1 MQDIESESVANSIFI
16 CTFVGMGK
24 LWSIIPQEF
33 RRPTLGVVATILLRA
48 ILNFVGIATLIP
60 VLLLVINSENIASS
74 EYLSK
79 AYNIL
84 NLSTYQQFA
93 VVVCAGVVAILLLKN
108 IAIILLYRSERNY
121 TFSLYKH
128 LSERLYRGYYNR
140 GLGFIKQSNT
150 AVLNRN
156 VNVVSLIFVTGVLK
170 PIATILGEGLLML
183 FIFLALLLYSPVVA
197 LIAIGLFMPIAVA
210 FYLLMRRKL
219 NDIGERENVAQRT
232 KGRIVAETFRGY
244 ADIEIGGAFPLSYK
258 HFNEAMDEVIKLRK
272 QHATIGMLP
281 QMFTEVGL
289 ALGLTTLIILS
300 LSGATENLTLLL
312 GIFAIA
318 AVRLLPSLRTIM
330 ASWSSIRYNRYTI
343 NTLAECTN
351 EQLKPVMSSNE
362 RINFNHNIELRNIEF
377 SFEDATTP
385 LLKNLSLNINK
396 GERVGIKGASGVG
409 KTTLFNLIL
418 GLYRPTAGSIYIDG
432 EELNDSNI
440 RQWQNSIGYVSQSVF
455 ITDGSLVENIAFGYE
470 DKEIDYNRVNE
481 VIELANLKEFV
492 STLPQG
498 IHTHIGEQGSKIS
511 GGQRQRIGIA
521 RALYKSADILLFDEA
536 TSSLDNTTEESINNA
551 ISNLANSNRSLTIV
565 VIAHRESSLEY
576 CDRIIML
583 Q

>member
-1 MQDIESESVANSIFI
+1 
-16 CTFVGMGK
+16 MGK
-24 LWSIIPQEF
+24 LWSIIPQDF

-48 ILNFVGIATLIP
+48 ILNFVGVATLIP
-60 VLLLVINSENIASS
+60 VLLLVINSESITSS

-79 AYNIL
+79 LYDSL
-84 NLSTYQQFA
+84 NLSSYQQFA
-93 VVVCAGVVAILLLKN
+93 MVVCMSVVAILLVKN
-108 IAIILLYRSERNY
+108 VAILLLYRSERNY

-128 LSERLYRGYYNR
+128 LSERLYRCYYNR
-140 GLGFIKQSNT
+140 GLGFIKRSNT

-183 FIFLALLLYSPVVA
+183 LIFVALLLYSPVVA
-197 LIAIGLFMPIAVA
+197 LIAMGLFMPIAVA

-219 NDIGERENVAQRT
+219 NDIGEMENIAQRT

-258 HFNEAMDEVIKLRK
+258 HFSEAMDEVIKLRK

-289 ALGLTTLIILS
+289 AIGLTTLIILS

-330 ASWSSIRYNRYTI
+330 AGWSSIRYNRYTI
-343 NTLAECTN
+343 DTLAECSDDELSPIIN
-351 EQLKPVMSSNE
+351 SEE
-362 RINFNHNIELRNIEF
+362 RINFNKSIELRNIEF
-377 SFEDATTP
+377 GFEDATTP
-385 LLKNLSLNINK
+385 LLRELSLTINK

-418 GLYRPTAGSIYIDG
+418 GLYRPTSGGIYIDG
-432 EELNDSNI
+432 ELLNDSNI
-440 RQWQNSIGYVSQSVF
+440 RKWQNSIGYVSQSVF
-455 ITDGSLVENIAFGYE
+455 ITDGSLVENIAFGCE
-470 DKEIDYNRVNE
+470 SKDIDYNLINE

-492 STLPQG
+492 SSLPQG

-536 TSSLDNTTEESINNA
+536 TSSLDNDTEESINNA

-565 VIAHRESSLEY
+565 VIAHRDSSLEY

>member
-1 MQDIESESVANSIFI
+1 
-16 CTFVGMGK
+16 MGK
-24 LWSIIPQEF
+24 LWSIIPQDF

-48 ILNFVGIATLIP
+48 ILNFVGVATLIP
-60 VLLLVINSENIASS
+60 VLLLVINSESITSS

-79 AYNIL
+79 LYDSL
-84 NLSTYQQFA
+84 NLSSYQQFA
-93 VVVCAGVVAILLLKN
+93 MVVCVSVVAILLVKN
-108 IAIILLYRSERNY
+108 IAILLLYRSERNY
-121 TFSLYKH
+121 TFSLYKR
-128 LSERLYRGYYNR
+128 LSERLYRCYYNR
-140 GLGFIKQSNT
+140 GLGFIKRSNT

-183 FIFLALLLYSPVVA
+183 LIFVALLLYSPVVA
-197 LIAIGLFMPIAVA
+197 LIAMGLFMPIAVA

-219 NDIGERENVAQRT
+219 NDIGERENIAQRT
-232 KGRIVAETFRGY
+232 KGRIVTETFRGY

-258 HFNEAMDEVIKLRK
+258 HFSEAMDEVIKLRK

-289 ALGLTTLIILS
+289 AIGLTTLIILS

-330 ASWSSIRYNRYTI
+330 AGWSSIRYNRYTI
-343 NTLAECTN
+343 DTLAECSDDELSPIIN
-351 EQLKPVMSSNE
+351 SEE
-362 RINFNHNIELRNIEF
+362 RINFNKSIELRNIEF

-385 LLKNLSLNINK
+385 LLRELSLTINK

-418 GLYRPTAGSIYIDG
+418 GLYRPTSGSIFIDG
-432 EELNDSNI
+432 EELNDGNI
-440 RQWQNSIGYVSQSVF
+440 RKWQNSIGYVSQSVF
-455 ITDGSLVENIAFGYE
+455 ITDGSLVENIAFGCE
-470 DKEIDYNRVNE
+470 SKDIDYNRINE

-492 STLPQG
+492 SSLPQG

-536 TSSLDNTTEESINNA
+536 TSSLDNDTEESINNA

-565 VIAHRESSLEY
+565 VIAHRDSSLEY

>member
-1 MQDIESESVANSIFI
+1 
-16 CTFVGMGK
+16 MGK
-24 LWSIIPQEF
+24 LWSIIPQDF

-48 ILNFVGIATLIP
+48 ILNFVGVATLIP
-60 VLLLVINSENIASS
+60 VLLLVINSESITSS

-79 AYNIL
+79 LYDSL
-84 NLSTYQQFA
+84 NLSSYQQFA
-93 VVVCAGVVAILLLKN
+93 MVVCVSVVAILLVKN
-108 IAIILLYRSERNY
+108 VAILLLYRSERNY

-128 LSERLYRGYYNR
+128 LSERLYRCYYNR
-140 GLGFIKQSNT
+140 GLGFIKRSNT

-183 FIFLALLLYSPVVA
+183 LIFVALLLYSPVVA
-197 LIAIGLFMPIAVA
+197 LIAMGLFMPIAVA

-219 NDIGERENVAQRT
+219 NDIGERENIAQRT
-232 KGRIVAETFRGY
+232 KGRIVTETFRGY

-258 HFNEAMDEVIKLRK
+258 HFSEAMDEVIKLRK

-289 ALGLTTLIILS
+289 AIGLTTLIILS

-330 ASWSSIRYNRYTI
+330 AGWSSIRYNRYTI
-343 NTLAECTN
+343 DTLAECSDDELSPIIN
-351 EQLKPVMSSNE
+351 SEE
-362 RINFNHNIELRNIEF
+362 RINFNKCIELRNIEF

-385 LLKNLSLNINK
+385 LLRELSLTINK

-418 GLYRPTAGSIYIDG
+418 GLYRPTSGSIFIDG
-432 EELNDSNI
+432 EELNDGNI
-440 RQWQNSIGYVSQSVF
+440 RKWQNSIGYVSQSVF
-455 ITDGSLVENIAFGYE
+455 ITDGSLVENIAFGCE
-470 DKEIDYNRVNE
+470 SKDIDYNLINE

-492 STLPQG
+492 SSLPQD

-536 TSSLDNTTEESINNA
+536 TSSIDNDTEESINNA

-565 VIAHRESSLEY
+565 VIAHRDSSLEY

>member
-1 MQDIESESVANSIFI
+1 
-16 CTFVGMGK
+16 MGK
-24 LWSIIPQEF
+24 LWSIIPQDF

-48 ILNFVGIATLIP
+48 ILNFVGVATLIP
-60 VLLLVINSENIASS
+60 VLLLVINSESITSS

-79 AYNIL
+79 LYDSL
-84 NLSTYQQFA
+84 NLSSYQQFA
-93 VVVCAGVVAILLLKN
+93 MVVCVSVVAILLVKN
-108 IAIILLYRSERNY
+108 IAILLLYRSERNY

-128 LSERLYRGYYNR
+128 LSERLYRCYYNR
-140 GLGFIKQSNT
+140 GLGFIKRSNT

-183 FIFLALLLYSPVVA
+183 LIFVALLLYSPVVA
-197 LIAIGLFMPIAVA
+197 LIAMGLFMPIAVA

-219 NDIGERENVAQRT
+219 NDIGERENIAQRT

-258 HFNEAMDEVIKLRK
+258 HFSEAIDEIIKLRK

-289 ALGLTTLIILS
+289 AIGLTTLIILS

-343 NTLAECTN
+343 DTLAECSDDELSPIIN
-351 EQLKPVMSSNE
+351 SEE
-362 RINFNHNIELRNIEF
+362 RINFNKSIELRNIEF
-377 SFEDATTP
+377 GFEDATTP
-385 LLKNLSLNINK
+385 LLRELSLTINK

-418 GLYRPTAGSIYIDG
+418 GLYRPTSGSIFIDG
-432 EELNDSNI
+432 EELNDGNI
-440 RQWQNSIGYVSQSVF
+440 RKWQNSIGYVSQSVF
-455 ITDGSLVENIAFGYE
+455 ITDGSLVENIAFGCE
-470 DKEIDYNRVNE
+470 SKDIDYNRINE

-492 STLPQG
+492 SSLPQG

-536 TSSLDNTTEESINNA
+536 TSSLDNDTEESINNA

-565 VIAHRESSLEY
+565 VIAHRDSSLEY

>member
-1 MQDIESESVANSIFI
+1 
-16 CTFVGMGK
+16 MGK
-24 LWSIIPQEF
+24 LWSIIPQDF

-48 ILNFVGIATLIP
+48 ILNFVGVATLIP
-60 VLLLVINSENIASS
+60 VLLLVINSESITSS

-79 AYNIL
+79 LYDSL
-84 NLSTYQQFA
+84 NLSSYQQFA
-93 VVVCAGVVAILLLKN
+93 MVVCVSAVAILLVKN
-108 IAIILLYRSERNY
+108 VAILLLYRSERNY

-128 LSERLYRGYYNR
+128 LSERLYRCYYNR
-140 GLGFIKQSNT
+140 GLGFIKRSNT

-183 FIFLALLLYSPVVA
+183 LIFVALLLYSPVVA
-197 LIAIGLFMPIAVA
+197 LIAMGLFMPIALA

-219 NDIGERENVAQRT
+219 NDIGEMENIAQRT

-258 HFNEAMDEVIKLRK
+258 YFSEAMDEVIKLRK

-289 ALGLTTLIILS
+289 AIGLTTLIILS

-330 ASWSSIRYNRYTI
+330 AGWSSIRYNRYTI
-343 NTLAECTN
+343 DTLAECSDDELSPIIN
-351 EQLKPVMSSNE
+351 SEE
-362 RINFNHNIELRNIEF
+362 RINFNKSIELRNIEF
-377 SFEDATTP
+377 GFEDATTP
-385 LLKNLSLNINK
+385 LLRELSLTINK

-418 GLYRPTAGSIYIDG
+418 GLYRPTSGSIFIDG
-432 EELNDSNI
+432 EELNDGNI
-440 RQWQNSIGYVSQSVF
+440 RKWQNSIGYVSQSVF
-455 ITDGSLVENIAFGYE
+455 ITDGSLVENIAFGCE
-470 DKEIDYNRVNE
+470 SKDIDYNRINE
-481 VIELANLKEFV
+481 VIELTNLKEFA
-492 STLPQG
+492 SSLPQG

-536 TSSLDNTTEESINNA
+536 TSSLDNDTEESINNA

-565 VIAHRESSLEY
+565 VIAHRDSSLEY

>member
-1 MQDIESESVANSIFI
+1 
-16 CTFVGMGK
+16 MGK

-48 ILNFVGIATLIP
+48 ILNFVGVATLIP

-74 EYLSK
+74 EYLSRLYE
-79 AYNIL
+79 ALHLGSY
-84 NLSTYQQFA
+84 SAFA
-93 VVVCAGVVAILLLKN
+93 MVICASVMAVLLIKN
-108 IAIILLYRSERNY
+108 IAILLLYRSERNY

-140 GLGFIKQSNT
+140 GLGFIKKSNT

-183 FIFLALLLYSPVVA
+183 LILVALSIYSPVVA
-197 LIAIGLFMPIAVA
+197 LIAIGLFMPIALA
-210 FYLLMRRKL
+210 FYLMMRRKL
-219 NDIGERENVAQRT
+219 NDIGQRENAAQRT
-232 KGRIVAETFRGY
+232 KSRIVAETFRGY
-244 ADIEIGGAFPLSYK
+244 ADIEIGNALPLSFK
-258 HFNEAMDEVIKLRK
+258 RFNDAMDELIKLRK

-289 ALGLTTLIILS
+289 ATGLVTLIILS

-318 AVRLLPSLRTIM
+318 AVRLLPSLRNIM

-343 NTLAECTN
+343 DTLAECTDEELSPVTHN
-351 EQLKPVMSSNE
+351 EE
-362 RINFNHNIELRNIEF
+362 RIEFHKSIELRNIEF
-377 SFEDATTP
+377 GFEDATTP
-385 LLKNLSLNINK
+385 LLKELSLTINK

-418 GLYRPTAGSIYIDG
+418 GLYRPTSGGIYIDG
-432 EELNDSNI
+432 ELLSDSNI
-440 RQWQNSIGYVSQSVF
+440 RKWQNSIGYVSQSVF
-455 ITDGSLVENIAFGYE
+455 ISDGSLVENIAFGCE
-470 DKEIDYNRVNE
+470 DIDYNRVNE

-492 STLPQG
+492 SSLPQG
-498 IHTHIGEQGSKIS
+498 INTHIGEQGSKIS

-536 TSSLDNTTEESINNA
+536 TSSLDTSTEESINNA
-551 ISNLANSNRSLTIV
+551 ISSLANSNRSLTIV
-565 VIAHRESSLEY
+565 VIAHRDSSLEY
-576 CDRIIML
+576 CDRIITL

>member
-1 MQDIESESVANSIFI
+1 
-16 CTFVGMGK
+16 MGK
-24 LWSIIPQEF
+24 LWSIIPQDF

-48 ILNFVGIATLIP
+48 ILNFVGVATLIP
-60 VLLLVINSENIASS
+60 VLLLVINSESITSS

-79 AYNIL
+79 LYDSL
-84 NLSTYQQFA
+84 NLSSYQQFA
-93 VVVCAGVVAILLLKN
+93 MIVCVSVVAILLVKN
-108 IAIILLYRSERNY
+108 VAILLLYRSERNY
-121 TFSLYKH
+121 TFSLYKR
-128 LSERLYRGYYNR
+128 LSERLYRCYYNR
-140 GLGFIKQSNT
+140 GLGFIKRSNT

-183 FIFLALLLYSPVVA
+183 LIFVALLLYSPVVA
-197 LIAIGLFMPIAVA
+197 LIAMGLFMPIAVA

-219 NDIGERENVAQRT
+219 NDIGERENIAQRT
-232 KGRIVAETFRGY
+232 KGRIVTETFRGY

-258 HFNEAMDEVIKLRK
+258 HFSEAMDEVIKLRK

-289 ALGLTTLIILS
+289 AIGLTTLIILS

-330 ASWSSIRYNRYTI
+330 AGWSSIRYNRYTI
-343 NTLAECTN
+343 DTLAECSDDELSPIIN
-351 EQLKPVMSSNE
+351 SEE
-362 RINFNHNIELRNIEF
+362 RINFNKSIELRNIEF
-377 SFEDATTP
+377 GFEDATTP
-385 LLKNLSLNINK
+385 LLRELSLTINK

-418 GLYRPTAGSIYIDG
+418 GLYRPTSGSIFIDG
-432 EELNDSNI
+432 EELNDGNI
-440 RQWQNSIGYVSQSVF
+440 RKWQNSIGYVSQSVF
-455 ITDGSLVENIAFGYE
+455 ISDGSLVENIAFGCE
-470 DKEIDYNRVNE
+470 SKDIDYNRINE

-492 STLPQG
+492 SSLPQG

-536 TSSLDNTTEESINNA
+536 TSSLDNDTEESINNA

-565 VIAHRESSLEY
+565 VIAHRDSSLEY